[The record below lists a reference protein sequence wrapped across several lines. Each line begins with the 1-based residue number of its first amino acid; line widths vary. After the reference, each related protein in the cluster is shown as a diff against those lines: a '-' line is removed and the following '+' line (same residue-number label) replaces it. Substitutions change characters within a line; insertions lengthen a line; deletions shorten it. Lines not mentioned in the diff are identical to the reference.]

1 MPDANKINR
10 FCYMLCLGCIVS
22 ALLIG
27 LLMIWLEVNN
37 EVFFKLLGTTI
48 VLMLASALT
57 LSLNKAV
64 HRKTGD
70 DGE

>member
-1 MPDANKINR
+1 MPDADKINR
-10 FCYMLCLGCIVS
+10 FCYMLCLGCILS

-27 LLMIWLEVNN
+27 LLMIWLEVDN
-37 EVFFKLLGTTI
+37 EVFYKLLGTTV

-64 HRKTGD
+64 HRRTDGD
-70 DGE
+70 E